1 MRIGKH
7 ESWKVATSK
16 ATAIAIATGIIL
28 YLALIAALPWHM
40 DEYIMFHRLA
50 CLDSIQPFNNF
61 EHSCFRPDLRFTLPI
76 GLSYER
82 SFSYG
87 GIASSLIQAPFQAIW
102 DNLET
107 PRIVGFFF
115 LIASGFGIS
124 RSFRLGKT
132 GTVLTCLWFPIAYS
146 LIHDGGPVRISF
158 LALSWTPFIC
168 NKFAEAKKPAL
179 QISLAIALSL
189 LWAFSAEDK
198 PYFFYLIPGSFA
210 LTYASIAATKGSAV
224 YLIHTRRILIVLAIA
239 TVIASALVLL
249 ADVNGLPYFSYL
261 ADQVKV
267 DKITSFSHTIRL
279 LFDFPEQSERI
290 IENNLATKS
299 LSAISIM
306 LSLLAYAVAIYTL
319 KKKDSS
325 QNLRLTLLLTS
336 VGLFWFF
343 GWIAGG
349 RFHHHFVFAQIPA
362 IVIFSDAIVQSNF
375 GKTPK
380 ISGLLAILISLNLFS
395 LSAVYA
401 APKNHY
407 FSSSA
412 FINVISKGIESSP
425 PNTIINCSSWG
436 CYYSHSLAGNMDR
449 PVVWANDE
457 ASMKSLGSTAS
468 ANNFHILHICYA
480 CDLKSIKP
488 FYKQFTLSSSFQEN
502 GWSIAQFSP
511 NRH

>member
-1 MRIGKH
+1 
-7 ESWKVATSK
+7 
-16 ATAIAIATGIIL
+16 
-28 YLALIAALPWHM
+28 
-40 DEYIMFHRLA
+40 
-50 CLDSIQPFNNF
+50 
-61 EHSCFRPDLRFTLPI
+61 
-76 GLSYER
+76 
-82 SFSYG
+82 
-87 GIASSLIQAPFQAIW
+87 
-102 DNLET
+102 
-107 PRIVGFFF
+107 
-115 LIASGFGIS
+115 
-124 RSFRLGKT
+124 
-132 GTVLTCLWFPIAYS
+132 
-146 LIHDGGPVRISF
+146 
-158 LALSWTPFIC
+158 
-168 NKFAEAKKPAL
+168 
-179 QISLAIALSL
+179 
-189 LWAFSAEDK
+189 
-198 PYFFYLIPGSFA
+198 
-210 LTYASIAATKGSAV
+210 
-224 YLIHTRRILIVLAIA
+224 LAIA

-267 DKITSFSHTIRL
+267 DRITSFSHTIRL

-290 IENNLATKS
+290 IESNLATKA

-306 LSLLAYAVAIYTL
+306 LSLLAYTVAIYTL
-319 KKKDSS
+319 KKKGSP

-362 IVIFSDAIVQSNF
+362 IVIFSDAIGPSNP

-380 ISGLLAILISLNLFS
+380 ISALLAILISLNLFS

-412 FINVISKGIESSP
+412 FMNVISKGIESSP

-502 GWSIAQFSP
+502 GWSVAQFSP